1 MRPESIYYKK
11 IIDKLDGVIKRE
23 YLLSLL
29 IGSQIFVIVLIG
41 GFVFFTII
49 EDISNASSFVRTIL
63 FSFLLVAVS
72 GSFVYY
78 FFLPLLKYLNI
89 VRKNDYLKTAE
100 KIGNHFEIISDDL
113 VNAIQIVTNPESERN
128 YSPSLIEAAFK
139 NVFYRTENIKFE
151 SLVSFTNAKK
161 VFIYLIGIIFISAVL
176 FLSIP
181 SLNLASF
188 RLLHFNRE
196 FISPPKFIFE
206 ISPGDAKVTKGE
218 NISIYV
224 KIVGIAPKNISLYT
238 KDINQ
243 TNYEPQRLYADKKG
257 EYHFIF
263 SAVRNSFKYYVHAEN
278 INSEKYLISVE
289 DRPVIKT
296 LDLTIISPA
305 YSKIAEVN
313 QKDNGNITAL
323 LGSYAFLKV
332 FSTKILRNT
341 YLEFDDSTKISLES
355 HGNESAGKFR
365 ISKDNNYK
373 IILTDE
379 DGNHNISPIDYNIKV
394 LFDAFPNIEIISPN
408 KDVDLSNDNRLPI
421 DLKISD
427 DYGFTKLLLQFKLSG
442 NKNDKKENEFKQL
455 EIPINKNQ
463 TVQEINYIWNLTDL
477 NLSAGD
483 IVTYYLEIYDND
495 NISGPKST
503 KSSTFSIRVP
513 SLNELL
519 TKADK
524 TQNES
529 EQDLNKTL
537 QDANDLKEKMNA
549 LSQELKQDKKDLS
562 WQEKQ
567 KVEQAVKQFKELQK
581 KAEDIGTKINKMQQM
596 LQQNNLISKE
606 TLQKYMDLQKLFD
619 QISNDELKKAFE
631 KLQDVL
637 QNMNRK
643 ETQDAV
649 ENMKFNEDQFKNSIE
664 RTMNLLKRIQI
675 EQKMDD
681 LKMRT
686 DQITKDQ
693 NSLKNKINNNSSQNE
708 ESKNQLSQKQDN
720 ISQNLKDYSDQ
731 LNELSKMMDALKDM
745 PKEQLEKLKDQFNKQ
760 QNQNTSQQASQD
772 IKQGNMQQA
781 ENSQSQISQNMQ
793 QMKQQIDQLQKS
805 LDQQSQMQAFK
816 DMMKITDNL
825 LTLSKQQEDLEKQS
839 SDLNQNSSSF
849 DENARKQNEIQRNL
863 DKLMQQMSSLSQ
875 KTFAV
880 TPQMGKALGDAQS
893 EMRNSM
899 QGLQN
904 RNGMQSS
911 NSQGKAMAS
920 LNQAASMMKNSMESM
935 LKGGGQGSGMMSLM
949 QQLQQMAGNQ
959 MSLNNLT
966 QMLQKQMSGNLSMQQ
981 QAELKR
987 LAQQQDIIRKS
998 LEQLN
1003 KEAMKSGESNKI
1015 PANLED
1021 IAKKMQEIVKNLDS
1035 KNLNDNT
1042 VQQQEHILSRLLDA
1056 QKSLN
1061 ERDYENKREST
1072 PGEEITRNSPAEL
1085 KNSQQQDKN
1094 KIKDELDK
1102 ASTEGYNK
1110 DYEDLIKKYYEALQK
1125 QNGKN

>member
-1 MRPESIYYKK
+1 MNLESIYYKK
-11 IIDKLDGVIKRE
+11 IIAKLDGVTKRE
-23 YLLSLL
+23 HLLSTI
-29 IGSQIFVIVLIG
+29 IGIQVSVIVLIV
-41 GFVFFTII
+41 GFVSFTII
-49 EDISNASSFVRTIL
+49 EDIFNASSFVRTIL
-63 FSFLLVAVS
+63 ISLLFTAIL
-72 GSFVYY
+72 GAFVYY
-78 FFLPLLKYLNI
+78 FLIPLLKYLNI
-89 VRKNDYLKTAE
+89 IRENNHFKTAE
-100 KIGNHFEIISDDL
+100 RIGNHFEEIKDDL
-113 VNAIQIVTNPESERN
+113 INAIQIVTNPESVKN
-128 YSPSLIEAAFK
+128 YSLPLIEASFK
-139 NVFYRTENIKFE
+139 NVFSRTENIKFD
-151 SLVSFTNAKK
+151 SIISFASARKI
-161 VFIYLIGIIFISAVL
+161 FIYLIGIIIISTVL
-176 FLSIP
+176 FISIP

-188 RLLHFNRE
+188 RLIHFNRA
-196 FISPPKFIFE
+196 FISPPKFLFE
-206 ISPGDAKVTKGE
+206 VSPGDAKVTKGE

-224 KIVGIAPKNISLYT
+224 KIVGIAPKNIYLYT
-238 KDINQ
+238 KDFNQ
-243 TNYEPQRLYADKKG
+243 TNYELQQLYADKKG
-257 EYHFIF
+257 EYHFVF
-263 SAVRNSFKYYVHAEN
+263 PAVRNSFKYYVHAEN
-278 INSEKYLISVE
+278 INSIKYLISVE

-296 LDLTIISPA
+296 LDLTVISPA
-305 YSKIAEVN
+305 YSKIAEVH

-323 LGSYAFLKV
+323 LGSYAFLNV
-332 FSTKILRNT
+332 LSTKKIKNS

-355 HGNESAGKFR
+355 HENETSGKFR

-408 KDVDLSNDNRLPI
+408 KNVDLSNDNRLPI

-427 DYGFTKLLLQFKLSG
+427 DYGFTKLLLQFNISENKYDKSANLPKL
-442 NKNDKKENEFKQL
+442 L

-463 TVQEINYIWNLTDL
+463 TEQEINYIWNLTDL

-549 LSQELKQDKKDLS
+549 LSQELKQNKKDLS

-567 KVEQAVKQFKELQK
+567 KVEQAVNQFKELQK

-686 DQITKDQ
+686 DQIAKDQ
-693 NSLKNKINNNSSQNE
+693 NNLKNNINNSPQNE
-708 ESKNQLSQKQDN
+708 QSKNQLSQKQDN

-731 LNELSKMMDALKDM
+731 LSELSKMMDALKDM
-745 PKEQLEKLKDQFNKQ
+745 PKEQLNKLRDQFNKQ

-781 ENSQSQISQNMQ
+781 ENSQSKISQNMQ
-793 QMKQQIDQLQKS
+793 EMKQQIDQLQKS

-825 LTLSKQQEDLEKQS
+825 LTLSKQQEDLGKQS

-875 KTFAV
+875 KTFAI
-880 TPQMGKALGDAQS
+880 TPQMGKALGDAQR
-893 EMRNSM
+893 EMKNSM

-911 NSQGKAMAS
+911 SSQGKAMAS

-935 LKGGGQGSGMMSLM
+935 MKGGGQGSGMMSLM

-1056 QKSLN
+1056 QKSIN

-1072 PGEEITRNSPAEL
+1072 PGEDITRNSPAEL
-1085 KNSQQQDKN
+1085 KIPQQQNKN

>member
-1 MRPESIYYKK
+1 MSPESIYYKK
-11 IIDKLDGVIKRE
+11 IIAKLDGVNKRE
-23 YLLSLL
+23 NLLRIL
-29 IGSQIFVIVLIG
+29 IGIQICVILLIG
-41 GFVFFTII
+41 GFVSFAII
-49 EDISNASSFVRTIL
+49 EDIFNASSLIRTIL
-63 FSFLLVAVS
+63 ISILLIVLSAAL
-72 GSFVYY
+72 VYY
-78 FFLPLLKYLNI
+78 FLIPLLKYLNI
-89 VRKNDYLKTAE
+89 IRKNNYFKIAE
-100 KIGNHFEIISDDL
+100 RIGNHFEEIKDDL
-113 VNAIQIVTNPESERN
+113 INAIQIVTNPDNVKN
-128 YSPSLIEAAFK
+128 YSLPLIEASFK
-139 NVFYRTENIKFE
+139 NVYFRTENINF
-151 SLVSFTNAKK
+151 SSIINLASAKK
-161 VFIYLIGIIFISAVL
+161 ISIYLLGIIIISTIL
-176 FLSIP
+176 LISFP
-181 SLNLASF
+181 SLNLASY
-188 RLLHFNRE
+188 RLIHFNRE
-196 FISPPKFIFE
+196 FVSPPKFIFE
-206 ISPGDAKVTKGE
+206 VSPGNAKVTKGE

-224 KIVGIAPKNISLYT
+224 KIVGMAPKNIYLFT
-238 KDINQ
+238 KDIDQ
-243 TNYEPQRLYADKKG
+243 TNFEPQQLYADKKG
-257 EYHFIF
+257 EYHYVFP
-263 SAVRNSFKYYVHAEN
+263 AVRNSFKYYVHAEN
-278 INSEKYLISVE
+278 INSIKYLISVE

-296 LDLTIISPA
+296 LDLIVISPA
-305 YSKIAEVN
+305 YSKLGEVH

-323 LGSYAFLKV
+323 LGSYAYLNV
-332 FSTKILRNT
+332 LSTKKIKSSD
-341 YLEFDDSTKISLES
+341 LEFDDSTRISLKS
-355 HGNESAGKFR
+355 HENETTGKFR

-394 LFDAFPNIEIISPN
+394 LYDAYPNIEIISPN
-408 KDVDLSNDNRLPI
+408 KNVDLSNDNRLPI

-427 DYGFTKLLLQFKLSG
+427 DYGFTKLLLKFNRSD
-442 NKNDKKENEFKQL
+442 NKNDKSENASKSI

-463 TVQEINYIWNLTDL
+463 TEQEINYIWNLTDL

-483 IVTYYLEIYDND
+483 IITYFLEIYDND

-503 KSSTFSIRVP
+503 KSSSFSIRVP

-537 QDANDLKEKMNA
+537 QDAKDLKDKMNS

-567 KVEQAVKQFKELQK
+567 KVEQAINQFKELQK
-581 KAEDIGTKINKMQQM
+581 KAEDIGTKINKIQQM

-693 NSLKNKINNNSSQNE
+693 NNLKNNINKNNAQDE

-720 ISQNLKDYSDQ
+720 ISKDLKDYADQ

-745 PKEQLEKLKDQFNKQ
+745 PKEQLKDLRDQFNKQ
-760 QNQNTSQQASQD
+760 QNQNASQQASQD
-772 IKQGNMQQA
+772 IKQGNMEQA
-781 ENSQSQISQNMQ
+781 GNNQSRISQNMQ
-793 QMKQQIDQLQKS
+793 EMKKQIDQLQKS

-816 DMMKITDNL
+816 EMMKITDNL
-825 LTLSKQQEDLEKQS
+825 LTLSKQQEELEKQS

-875 KTFAV
+875 KTFAI
-880 TPQMGKALGDAQS
+880 TPQMGKALGDAQK

-904 RNGMQSS
+904 RNGMQSAS
-911 NSQGKAMAS
+911 SQGKAMAS

-935 LKGGGQGSGMMSLM
+935 MKGGGQGSGMMSLM

-966 QMLQKQMSGNLSMQQ
+966 QMLQKQMNGNLSMQQ

-987 LAQQQDIIRKS
+987 LAQQQDLIRKS

-1056 QKSLN
+1056 QKSIN

-1072 PGEEITRNSPAEL
+1072 PGQDITRNSPADL
-1085 KNSQQQDKN
+1085 KLNQKQNTN

-1102 ASTEGYNK
+1102 ASSEGYNK

>member
-1 MRPESIYYKK
+1 MSPESIYYKR
-11 IIDKLDGVIKRE
+11 IISKLDGVIKLE
-23 YLLSLL
+23 YLVKLL
-29 IGSQIFVIVLIG
+29 IGIQILVIVSFG
-41 GFVFFTII
+41 GWVFVSII
-49 EDISNASSFVRTIL
+49 EDISNASSIVRTIL
-63 FSFLLVAVS
+63 FYFFLFAVS
-72 GSFVYY
+72 GSFFYY
-78 FFLPLLKYLNI
+78 IFPPLFKYLNI
-89 VRKNDYLKTAE
+89 YRKNDYLKTAE
-100 KIGNHFEIISDDL
+100 KIGNHFEVVKDDL
-113 VNAIQIVTNPESERN
+113 VNAIQIAKNPENAKN
-128 YSPSLIEAAFK
+128 YSDSLIEAAFK
-139 NVFYRTENIKFE
+139 NVFSRTENMNFE
-151 SLVSFTNAKK
+151 SIVSFTNVKK
-161 VFIYLIGIIFISAVL
+161 TLLYLVGIIFISAVL
-176 FLSIP
+176 FISIP
-181 SLNLASF
+181 SLNLASY
-188 RLLHFNRE
+188 RLIHFNLE
-196 FISPPKFIFE
+196 FKSPPKFIFE
-206 ISPGDAKVTKGE
+206 VHPGNAKVTKGD

-224 KIVGIAPKNISLYT
+224 KVIGSTPKNIFIYS
-238 KDINQ
+238 KDVNQ
-243 TNYEPQRLYADKKG
+243 TYFEPQQLYADKN
-257 EYHFIF
+257 EEFHFVF
-263 SAVRNSFKYYVHAEN
+263 PAVRNSFKYYIHSEN
-278 INSEKYLISVE
+278 VNSVKYLISVE

-296 LDLTIISPA
+296 LDLTIIPPA
-305 YSKIAEVN
+305 YSKLSEIN
-313 QKDNGNITAL
+313 QKDNGNIKAL
-323 LGSYAFLKV
+323 LGSYAYLKV
-332 FSTKILRNT
+332 LSTKILNNT
-341 YLEFDDSTKISLES
+341 TLEFDDSSKIRLES
-355 HGNESAGKFR
+355 YGNESSGKFR

-379 DGNHNISPIDYNIKV
+379 NGNHNISPIDYNIKV

-427 DYGFTKLLLQFKLSG
+427 DYGFTKLLLQYKLSE
-442 NKNDKKENEFKQL
+442 NKNNNSDNVFKNI

-463 TVQEINYIWNLTDL
+463 TEQEINYIWNLTDL

-529 EQDLNKTL
+529 EEDLNKAL
-537 QDANDLKEKMNA
+537 QNANHLKEKMDA

-567 KVEQAVKQFKELQK
+567 KVEQVVNQFKELQK
-581 KAEDIGTKINKMQQM
+581 NAENIGTKINKMQQM

-686 DQITKDQ
+686 DQIAKDQ
-693 NSLKNKINNNSSQNE
+693 NSLKNNINNNSSQNQQ
-708 ESKNQLSQKQDN
+708 SKNQLSQKQDN
-720 ISQNLKDYSDQ
+720 ISKNLKDYSDQ
-731 LNELSKMMDALKDM
+731 LDELSKMMDALKDM
-745 PKEQLEKLKDQFNKQ
+745 PKEQLNKLKEQFNKQ
-760 QNQNTSQQASQD
+760 QNQKMSQQASQD
-772 IKQGNMQQA
+772 IKNENMEQA
-781 ENSQSQISQNMQ
+781 ENNQSQISQNMQ
-793 QMKQQIDQLQKS
+793 DMKQQIDELQKS
-805 LDQQSQMQAFK
+805 LNQQSQMQAFK

-875 KTFAV
+875 KTFAI
-880 TPQMGKALGDAQS
+880 TPQMGKALGDAQR

-911 NSQGKAMAS
+911 SSQGKAMAS

-935 LKGGGQGSGMMSLM
+935 MKGGGQGSGMMSLM

-959 MSLNNLT
+959 MTLNNLT

-981 QAELKR
+981 QSELKR
-987 LAQQQDIIRKS
+987 LALQQDIIRKS

-1003 KEAMKSGESNKI
+1003 KEAMKSGEANKI

-1056 QKSLN
+1056 QKSIN

-1072 PGEEITRNSPAEL
+1072 PGEDITRNSPAEL
-1085 KNSQQQDKN
+1085 KNYQQHDQN

-1110 DYEDLIKKYYEALQK
+1110 DYEDLIKKYYESLQK